1 VPSGYRDPVTPTLDQ
16 PRAHK
21 VDAACSHPGAVALA
35 LTAAQ
40 ETEGAERVGEHLGF
54 DADDERVVTHYF
66 ACLNPAYIG
75 WRWAVT
81 VARAS
86 RSKVITV
93 DGVVLLPG
101 DDSVLAPTWLPW
113 SERLRP
119 GDLGVGDLL
128 PTRQDD
134 LRLAPGFTGAD
145 LTLPDELEDP
155 LNPPGW
161 ELGLGRV
168 RVLSDLGRDEAA
180 DRWYSGD
187 SGPSSPMAQAAP
199 ARCSSCGFLVPVSGV
214 MRQAFGVCANEMSPS
229 DGRIVS
235 LDHGCGAHS
244 EAQVQPVA
252 QSSDAP
258 IVDEVGFDVIAVH
271 GEQTSGSIDASAP
284 TEELGHS

>member
-1 VPSGYRDPVTPTLDQ
+1 MTTTQAL
-16 PRAHK
+16 PRTAK
-21 VDAACSHPGAVALA
+21 VDTACTTDDAVALA
-35 LTAAQ
+35 LAAAQ
-40 ETEGAERVGEHLGF
+40 GIDGADRVGAHEGF
-54 DADDERVVTHYF
+54 EADDERVVTHF
-66 ACLNPAYIG
+66 FTCLNPAYVG

-86 RSKVITV
+86 RAKNVTV
-93 DGVVLLPG
+93 DDVVLLPG
-101 DDSVLAPTWLPW
+101 RTAILPPVWLPW

-145 LTLPDELEDP
+145 LTLPEDLLDP

-161 ELGLGRV
+161 ELGLGRA

-180 DRWYSGD
+180 DRWYLGD
-187 SGPSSPMAQAAP
+187 SGPSSAMAKAAP
-199 ARCSSCGFLVPVSGV
+199 AQCTSCGFLLPVSGV

-244 EAQVQPVA
+244 EAEVQPVA
-252 QSSDAP
+252 HSTESHV
-258 IVDEVGFDVIAVH
+258 IDEVGFDVIAVH
-271 GEQTSGSIDASAP
+271 GAQPTGSVDIAAP